1 MGQDW
6 IKTKRNRDFL
16 KYSRPDWINLKK
28 EILKVVESIGG
39 TPGLVA
45 SVNGMI
51 GAVTITATDI
61 GLGNVDNTSD
71 LNKPISTATQTE
83 LDTKLD
89 KIVGMDEFASDRQL
103 QLTDNTKMLFMNST
117 SPIAIIVPL
126 NATVAHPIGSQILF
140 TQLGTGQLT
149 ITPEGGV
156 TLLSPDNKLKTTT
169 RYSTGGLI
177 KINPNTWIVF
187 GDLIV

>member
-1 MGQDW
+1 MNNW
-6 IKTKRNRDFL
+6 IKAKPSNSYRN
-16 KYSRPDWINLKK
+16 YTRPDYVNLQK
-28 EILKVVESIGG
+28 EIIRVVQSLGG

-45 SVNGMI
+45 SVNGQI
-51 GAVTITATDI
+51 GAVIIDKNSI
-61 GLGNVDNTSD
+61 GLSDVDNTSD
-71 LNKPISTATQTE
+71 LNKPISTATQTA

-126 NATVAHPIGSQILF
+126 NATIAHPIGSQILF

>member
-6 IKTKRNRDFL
+6 LKTRRNKDFL

-51 GAVTITATDI
+51 GAVTIPATDG

>member
-1 MGQDW
+1 MSSNW
-6 IKTKRNRDFL
+6 IKTKTTNGFQTF
-16 KYSRPDWINLKK
+16 SRPDYIHFRK
-28 EILKVVESIGG
+28 EVTKLIAALGG

-45 SVNGMI
+45 SVNGR
-51 GAVTITATDI
+51 I
-61 GLGNVDNTSD
+61 GLVTLSSSDVGLDNVDNTSD
-71 LNKPISTATQTE
+71 LNKPISTATQTA
-83 LDTKLD
+83 LNDKVDKL
-89 KIVGMDEFASDRQL
+89 VGMDEFASDRQL
-103 QLTDNTKMLFMNST
+103 QLTDNTKMLFMNSS

>member
-1 MGQDW
+1 MGRW
-6 IKTKRNRDFL
+6 IKTRESGKFL
-16 KYSRPDWINLKK
+16 KLSRSEYIDIYK
-28 EILKVVESIGG
+28 EIIKVVQSLGG

-45 SVNGMI
+45 SVNGQI
-51 GAVTITATDI
+51 GAVTIDKNSI
-61 GLGNVDNTSD
+61 GLSDVDNTSD
-71 LNKPISTATQTE
+71 LNKPISTATQTA

-103 QLTDNTKMLFMNST
+103 QLTDNTKMLFMNSS